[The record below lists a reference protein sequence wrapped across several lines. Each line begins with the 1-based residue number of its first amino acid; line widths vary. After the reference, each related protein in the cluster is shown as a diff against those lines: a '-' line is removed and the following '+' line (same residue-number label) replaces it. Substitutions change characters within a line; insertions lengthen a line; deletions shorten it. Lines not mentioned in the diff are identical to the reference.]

1 MSTGKDVYV
10 VTYDDRYR
18 EAFARLNLEWIE
30 TLFEVEPRDR
40 TVLGDPRGIV
50 VDPGGEVFFL
60 VEEGEA
66 VGTVAMMPVDNGFD
80 LTKMAVTAHARGK
93 GYGGRL
99 MKAALDWAR
108 RRGAARVTLCSNT
121 RLTPAL
127 ALYREHGFRTV
138 QFGAQVGWKRSDIMM
153 ELDLGSAPSGTFDTT
168 ESFAGCTAEVAVRR
182 RVS

>member
-1 MSTGKDVYV
+1 MSTDKGIDV

-40 TVLGDPRGIV
+40 TILGDPLGIIV
-50 VDPGGEVFFL
+50 EPGGEVFFL
-60 VEEGEA
+60 LKEGEA
-66 VGTVAMMPVDNGFD
+66 VGTVALMPIDGGFD

-99 MKAALDWAR
+99 MQTALDWAR
-108 RRGAARVTLCSNT
+108 RRGATRVTLCSNT
-121 RLTPAL
+121 QLTPAL
-127 ALYREHGFRTV
+127 ALYRKHGFRTV
-138 QFGAQVGWKRSDIMM
+138 QRGAQVGWKRSDIMM
-153 ELDLGSAPSGTFDTT
+153 ELDLGSVPSETCDTT
-168 ESFAGCTAEVAVRR
+168 ESFAGCTAEEAVRR